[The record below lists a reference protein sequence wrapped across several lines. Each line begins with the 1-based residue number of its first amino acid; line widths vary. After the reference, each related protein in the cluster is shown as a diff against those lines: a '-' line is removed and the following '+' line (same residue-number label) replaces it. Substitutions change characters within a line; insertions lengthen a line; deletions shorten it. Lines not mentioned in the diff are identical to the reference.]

1 MRALALL
8 LLPLALPAQNR
19 PTIALETPAA
29 RVVVEILGGSITAF
43 TRAGDELDPI
53 VWNESGPTDEARPM
67 GHFLC
72 FDRWGQPSAAEA
84 ERGMMFHG
92 EATRQR
98 WAIDRKPAQA
108 DGAITAEMS
117 ASLPIAGLSIRR
129 TMRLGESAAV
139 LEVVETVTNDNR
151 LGRIYN
157 LVQHPTIGGPFLDE
171 TTEVDANVRK
181 GFMQSSP
188 WPNPEEPAVYWPYA
202 LSQGR
207 PVDLRRLTDDH
218 DPNVVSF
225 VVHEP
230 VGWVAAFHRQKGLL
244 LGYLWSRDDYPW
256 LNLWRSAPDGR
267 PLARGLEFGTTGL
280 HQPFDRL
287 VEKHRIFERPL
298 YDYLDAGESRSLRYL
313 AFLAE
318 IPADFQ
324 AVAAIEAEDGSIR
337 IRESGPEGRTIEL
350 PLGPIPGF

>member
-1 MRALALL
+1 MR
-8 LLPLALPAQNR
+8 PLV
-19 PTIALETPAA
+19 TLETPAA
-29 RVVVEILGGSITAF
+29 RVEVEILGGSITAF
-43 TRAGDELDPI
+43 TRAGNSIDPL
-53 VWNESGPTDEARPM
+53 VWNDAGPEDEARPM

-72 FDRWGQPSAAEA
+72 FDRWGGPSQAEI
-84 ERGMMFHG
+84 ERGMIFHG
-92 EATRQR
+92 EATRQT
-98 WAIDRKPAQA
+98 WSVDRKPSASS
-108 DGAITAEMS
+108 GAVTAEMS

-129 TMRLGESAAV
+129 TMRLAQEAAV
-139 LEVVETVTNDNR
+139 LEVVETATNDNK

-157 LVQHPTIGGPFLDE
+157 LVQHPTIGAPFLDE

-188 WPNPEEPAVYWPYA
+188 WPAPEEPAVYWPYA
-202 LSQGR
+202 LDQGA
-207 PVDLRRLTDDH
+207 PVDLRRLTDKH

-230 VGWVAAFHRQKGLL
+230 VGWVTAFHRQHRLL

-267 PLARGLEFGTTGL
+267 PLARGLEFGSTGL
-280 HQPFDRL
+280 HQPFGRL
-287 VEKHRIFERPL
+287 VEKHRIFGEKL
-298 YDYLDAGESRSLRYL
+298 YDYLDAGESRARRYL

-318 IPADFQ
+318 IPVDFASVASVEASAG
-324 AVAAIEAEDGSIR
+324 AVR
-337 IRESGPEGRTIEL
+337 IRETGSEGRAIEL